1 MRWESR
7 GKNWGTNF
15 KFQKAKAIISLIF
28 PLWSGER
35 LDVLGSLENAGVDW
49 LVFRSLLKLKKV
61 VKFSTAVLIVI
72 RGITQMKTNN
82 SPSPSRPT
90 PATSSPSS
98 TIQMHNT
105 GWKYWKIRQ
114 HVDCSGFSIFL
125 PCQTFAQFCRWLIK
139 VTEAVCLGFDRTP
152 KQAELLSFL
161 PSRKSIYDQQVC
173 QQWSS
178 WDCPQLWRRLLRRE
192 EARVRTIAKDTK
204 ESSNGETEKLKTE
217 TKKLWQLRAAWKKAE
232 CETTRIEVGSWKSY
246 NLEKSLV
253 SFVLSCNS
261 WLHEKAKS

>member
-1 MRWESR
+1 M
-7 GKNWGTNF
+7 
-15 KFQKAKAIISLIF
+15 
-28 PLWSGER
+28 
-35 LDVLGSLENAGVDW
+35 
-49 LVFRSLLKLKKV
+49 
-61 VKFSTAVLIVI
+61 
-72 RGITQMKTNN
+72 
-82 SPSPSRPT
+82 
-90 PATSSPSS
+90 
-98 TIQMHNT
+98 
-105 GWKYWKIRQ
+105 
-114 HVDCSGFSIFL
+114 
-125 PCQTFAQFCRWLIK
+125 
-139 VTEAVCLGFDRTP
+139 TEAVCLGFDRTP

-246 NLEKSLV
+246 NLEKCLV

-261 WLHEKAKS
+261 WLHEKQRVSGGPKAAGCEKGFSRRWRAACSHWQCLSKEQ

>member
-28 PLWSGER
+28 SLWSGER

-90 PATSSPSS
+90 PATSSPFS
-98 TIQMHNT
+98 TIQMCKYQRNRTGCNLGNISDLVVRVRSFDLRPLLTYIKKWNIAKYTKKQTHEDEVGREWSLGCIRIFLAHIGLEMVLWCDVVS
-105 GWKYWKIRQ
+105 GWKIVWTILFVRRIDCCQVNQATDTDNIRW
-114 HVDCSGFSIFL
+114 IYFL
-125 PCQTFAQFCRWLIK
+125 IP
-139 VTEAVCLGFDRTP
+139 
-152 KQAELLSFL
+152 
-161 PSRKSIYDQQVC
+161 Y
-173 QQWSS
+173 
-178 WDCPQLWRRLLRRE
+178 PQ
-192 EARVRTIAKDTK
+192 
-204 ESSNGETEKLKTE
+204 N
-217 TKKLWQLRAAWKKAE
+217 
-232 CETTRIEVGSWKSY
+232 
-246 NLEKSLV
+246 N
-253 SFVLSCNS
+253 
-261 WLHEKAKS
+261 